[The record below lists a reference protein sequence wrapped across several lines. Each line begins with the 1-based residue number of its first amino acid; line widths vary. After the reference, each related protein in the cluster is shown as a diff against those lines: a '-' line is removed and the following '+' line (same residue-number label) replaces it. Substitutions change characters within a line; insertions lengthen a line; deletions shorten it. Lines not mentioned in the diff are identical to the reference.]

1 MTSRD
6 FCFWLQGMFELGQ
19 PTALNEATTAAI
31 RKHLA
36 LVFIHEIDP
45 SMGPPEHQA
54 KLNETHAPALT
65 AEDIKAA
72 LEEGIKKHEKV
83 KPHHFTPGRN
93 DLVMRC

>member
-19 PTALNEATTAAI
+19 PTALNEATTTAI

-36 LVFIHEIDP
+36 LVFLHEIDL

-54 KLNETHAPALT
+54 KLNETHAPTLTLADVKEAL
-65 AEDIKAA
+65 DH
-72 LEEGIKKHEKV
+72 HEKTSS
-83 KPHHFTPGRN
+83 HHSGH
-93 DLVMRC
+93 LVMRC